1 MLTGDS
7 GIITQAQRAKMM
19 TELSGYKEELEIYI
33 VGKLGKINDFNE
45 TSLVAGKNSLAYD
58 GQQVGEIGTGTIK
71 DVIPSISDKYL
82 EKLEVIKGEL
92 LINTKDKVEIEVAQ
106 SLGIQVNPYDIVDGE
121 LLSST
126 GNLLLL
132 DETGTL
138 TIPSSVTK
146 IGSGAFA
153 NSASDGQALKKIII
167 PGYVKEIAPDAFSYN
182 TTLEEVVMEDGI
194 EKVGDRAFKGCTAL
208 KEISFPDSVT
218 SIGSSCLR
226 DCSNLIEMK
235 LSKNIITIPDHFCR
249 NNWNLTNIEIP
260 EGVTKIEYKAFS
272 GCSKITLLSLPST
285 LQTID
290 GTALE
295 NMTNLTEINI
305 PSSNEYL
312 KFNDGL
318 LLSKDGTKL
327 YYALLSLQTIT
338 IPEGV
343 TTISGEIFAGS
354 KATKVKIPNTL
365 TGITGV
371 LFNGMNYLTKIEIN
385 EDNPNYKLVDGN
397 LYSKNGETLIKY
409 IVTNETEITIPEGV
423 KRLTTRC
430 ITSSK
435 VKQLNLPTTLETI
448 DNWALNSATGLTLIE
463 LPQNVKTLEPTSFPL
478 NAKLRVAEENENLK
492 SVNDTMILSKDGKT
506 LYATSK
512 AGGEFE
518 IPETVETIYSYA
530 FYSNTKMQ
538 QITIHEGVKSIG
550 SNAFESCTN
559 LSKIT
564 IPNTVTS
571 IASSAFVN
579 CSNLKEIRI
588 DQVSGSIS
596 GSPWSCPYGARA
608 IYWK

>member
-7 GIITQAQRAKMM
+7 GIITQAQRSKMM

-132 DETGTL
+132 DETETL

-182 TTLEEVVMEDGI
+182 TTLEEVVMEYGI
-194 EKVGDRAFKGCTAL
+194 EKVGDRAFQGCTAL

-226 DCSNLIEMK
+226 NCSNLIEMR
-235 LSKNIITIPDHFCR
+235 LSNSITTIPVQFCLE
-249 NNWNLTNIEIP
+249 NWNLTNIEIP
-260 EGVTKIEYKAFS
+260 EGVIKIEQQAFY
-272 GCSKITLLSLPST
+272 GCKKITSITLPST
-285 LQTID
+285 LQTIS
-290 GTALE
+290 GSALG
-295 NMTNLTEINI
+295 NMTNLTQINI
-305 PSSNEYL
+305 PSSNEYI

-327 YYALLSLQTIT
+327 YYALSSLQTVT
-338 IPEGV
+338 IPDGV
-343 TTISGEIFAGS
+343 TTTVGELFNGS
-354 KATKVKIPNTL
+354 KATTIKIPNTL
-365 TGITGV
+365 TGIAGGT
-371 LFNGMNYLTKIEIN
+371 FNGMNYLTTIEIN

-430 ITSSK
+430 IVSSK

-448 DNWALNSATGLTLIE
+448 DGWALNSVTGLTLIE
-463 LPQNVKTLEPTSFPL
+463 LPQNVKTLSTTSLPG
-478 NAKLRVAEENENLK
+478 NAKLRVVEENANLK

-506 LYATSK
+506 LYATSG
-512 AGGEFE
+512 AVGEFE

-530 FYSNTKMQ
+530 FYQNKKIQ
-538 QITIHEGVKSIG
+538 QIEIPEGVKSIKDQAFRFC
-550 SNAFESCTN
+550 SNLN
-559 LSKIT
+559 KII

-571 IASSAFVN
+571 IASNAFVN